1 MPYQFFTIPIHDDG
15 SAAETLNR
23 FIQTHQIANERTEF
37 VQDGSNSAWVV
48 CVCYIQKEHAQ
59 IAEDDKKPKVDY
71 RELLSDEDF
80 QVYAKL
86 RSLRKELA
94 EQEGVPPYALFTNKQ
109 LATMVEQRVKSASAL
124 RKIDGVGEA
133 RVNKYGDAFL
143 KLLCEQF
150 VAEQREA
157 ALNET

>member
-15 SAAETLNR
+15 SAAEMLNR
-23 FIQTHQIANERTEF
+23 FIQTHKIANERIEF
-37 VQDGSNSAWVV
+37 VQDGPNSAWVV
-48 CVCYIQKEHAQ
+48 CVCYIQKEHVQLAV
-59 IAEDDKKPKVDY
+59 EDKKPKVDY

-86 RSLRKELA
+86 RALRKELA

-109 LATMVEQRVKSASAL
+109 LATMVEQRVNSVSAL
-124 RKIDGVGEA
+124 RNIDGVGEA

-143 KLLCEQF
+143 TLLRSQF
-150 VAEQREA
+150 VTGQGEA
-157 ALNET
+157 TPNET

>member
-1 MPYQFFTIPIHDDG
+1 
-15 SAAETLNR
+15 
-23 FIQTHQIANERTEF
+23 
-37 VQDGSNSAWVV
+37 
-48 CVCYIQKEHAQ
+48 
-59 IAEDDKKPKVDY
+59 
-71 RELLSDEDF
+71 
-80 QVYAKL
+80 
-86 RSLRKELA
+86 
-94 EQEGVPPYALFTNKQ
+94 
-109 LATMVEQRVKSASAL
+109 MVEQRVKSASAL